1 MTTDNSKSVMQSTA
15 DVQKRVYENK
25 VNHGFNTTDV
35 PKEFCLL
42 YGEVAEAFDAWK
54 KDDGL
59 NLELAD
65 VAIYLLGIAEINGID
80 LGEAIDKKMTINEGR
95 IYKNKQKQVQEEKRE
110 KKDEFIDAAED
121 YDAWLATLSPEMRDH
136 FMDGIK

>member
-1 MTTDNSKSVMQSTA
+1 MTTESSNAVMQSTA

-25 VNHGFNTTDV
+25 VNHGFNTIDV

-59 NLELAD
+59 DLELAD

-80 LGEAIDKKMTINEGR
+80 LGEAIDRKMIINEGR
-95 IYKNKQKQVQEEKRE
+95 IYKNKQYQVQEKERE
-110 KKDEFIDAAED
+110 
-121 YDAWLATLSPEMRDH
+121 
-136 FMDGIK
+136 